1 MDHSPR
7 FEEALV
13 YAARL
18 HADQRRKGSGTPYVS
33 HLLGVAGLVI
43 EDGGS
48 EDEAIAAL
56 LHDAAEDRGGRAQL
70 ETIAE
75 RFGPD
80 VARIVEACSD
90 SLAEVKEPWR
100 DRKERHLAA
109 LQSASPSAIRVA
121 LADKVHNLRAI
132 VADYRG
138 HGEAL
143 WERFNEDADHVWYY
157 GAALDLLGRRS
168 RSVLVAELERSYAEL
183 RALVAAAPHP
193 IADSYWVVPGRLL
206 AGEYPGERRPAEAK
220 RKLRRLSWSGVNAF
234 VDLTEAAEYGLVPYA
249 PLLPDTASHERRPIP
264 DMDVVGRA
272 EMAEILDAV
281 DRALDAGRT
290 VYVHCFGGRGRTGT
304 VVGCWLVRHGSAP
317 EAALSRITELR
328 RGTPD
333 GHHPSPETGPQIAM
347 VRTWS
352 G

>member
-7 FEEALV
+7 FEDALV

-18 HADQRRKGSGTPYVS
+18 HADQRRKGSGAPYVS

-56 LHDAAEDRGGRAQL
+56 LHDAAEDRGGHAQL
-70 ETIAE
+70 EAIAA
-75 RFGPD
+75 RFGPG
-80 VARIVEACSD
+80 VARVVEECSD

-100 DRKERHLAA
+100 ERKERHLAA
-109 LQSASPSAIRVA
+109 LESASASAIRVA

-132 VADYRG
+132 VTDFRG

-143 WERFNEDADHVWYY
+143 WERFNEDADHLWYY
-157 GAALDLLGRRS
+157 GVALDLLRRRS
-168 RSVLVAELERSYAEL
+168 RSALVAELERAYAEL
-183 RALVAAAPHP
+183 RSLVTTAPHP
-193 IADSYWVVPGRLL
+193 IPESYWVVPGRLL
-206 AGEYPGERRPAEAK
+206 AGEYPGARNPGEAR

-234 VDLTEAAEYGLVPYA
+234 VDLTEAAEYGLVPYR
-249 PLLPDTASHERRPIP
+249 PLLPDSTSYERRPIP
-264 DMDVVGRA
+264 DMDVVGSA
-272 EMAEILDAV
+272 EMRAILDTV
-281 DRALDAGRT
+281 DEALAAGRT
-290 VYVHCFGGRGRTGT
+290 AYVHCYGGRGRTGT
-304 VVGCWLVRHGSAP
+304 VVGCWLVRHGSTP
-317 EAALSRITELR
+317 EAALARIAELR

-333 GHHPSPETGPQIAM
+333 GRQPSPETGPQIEM
-347 VRTWS
+347 VTRWS